1 MKANALAK
9 ILESYSKFSPPNNS
23 HDWAVLAQVFASAKT
38 KIVADFVTELRGLAS
53 DVSEGSQ
60 GLGALLPEITSMQAT
75 AYALGKEP
83 IADAL
88 GHLKGLASSFPS
100 LNAQALQ
107 GALKD
112 KAPPKPVRGGTKRQ
126 AATKDASIVPGYN
139 SRLEEALGDE
149 SGFADLIAQL
159 GADKRLSAGDFK
171 QLAKMF
177 AGRVAK
183 NKGDAIEAINA
194 RHRNLMDA
202 RAKQSFNSGRTA
214 A

>member
-9 ILESYSKFSPPNNS
+9 ILESYTKCSPPNNLQN
-23 HDWAVLAQVFASAKT
+23 WATLAQVFASAKT
-38 KIVADFVTELRGLAS
+38 REVADFVTELRGLAG
-53 DVSEGSQ
+53 DVCDGSQ

-75 AYALGKEP
+75 AYALGKGQF
-83 IADAL
+83 ADAL
-88 GHLKGLASSFPS
+88 GHLKELASSRPS
-100 LNAQALQ
+100 LTAQAIQ

-112 KAPPKPVRGGTKRQ
+112 RTPPKPVRGGTKRQ
-126 AATKDASIVPGYN
+126 AAAKDTSIVPGYN
-139 SRLEEALGDE
+139 TRLEQALGDE
-149 SGFADLIAQL
+149 SGFSDLIAQL

-171 QLAKMF
+171 LLAKMF

-183 NKGDAIEAINA
+183 SKADALEAINA

-202 RAKQSFNSGRTA
+202 RAKQNFNSGRTA